1 MLKINQELHNEGHMG
16 RDKTLKLLVDKFH
29 WPSMQKEV
37 EKFVG
42 GAVRF
47 SKCQMVQL
55 LMSSC
60 HEFPIPN

>member
-42 GAVRF
+42 GEGGGGLSDFRKV
-47 SKCQMVQL
+47 SNGTTINVKL
-55 LMSSC
+55 
-60 HEFPIPN
+60 P